1 MNINHY
7 PAYSIKITL
16 NLSLPFG
23 KSAGNNLYSYGVE
36 ADTHL
41 RKKNYVFCPPAG
53 KRQLPGRCAKRS
65 CRFPAPSSRKIVY

>member
-23 KSAGNNLYSYGVE
+23 KSAGNDLYSYGVGT
-36 ADTHL
+36 ALDFNK
-41 RKKNYVFCPPAG
+41 RKCKYRILN
-53 KRQLPGRCAKRS
+53 KLK
-65 CRFPAPSSRKIVY
+65 SS